1 MLVAAMSEAEPQRK
15 SVLIVEDDPEIRR
28 LLHTVLLRHGYS
40 VMEAPHGEAALQLLA
55 ADPLPGVILLDLYL
69 PLMDG
74 WEFRQAQLRDPRLAA
89 VPVVVISAA
98 ADVLIEPLDAE
109 QVMKKPL
116 DIPRLLTVVAGFCA
130 PPGG

>member
-1 MLVAAMSEAEPQRK
+1 MLVGAMSEAEPQRK

-28 LLHTVLLRHGYS
+28 LLHTVLLRQGYF

-130 PPGG
+130 PTGG